1 MGWRIAVLALFDTNL
16 ADAPSNRTV
25 LRNPVWLA
33 FGQSQ
38 AWLTRSLLSYGA
50 VGILAFV
57 ALFIVLTN
65 GENESHLHAMH
76 DAVLSVSVQA
86 TGLTSTAEAMLGS
99 QDLELRAQRF
109 REFQE
114 LIRQFNT
121 PVASAD
127 FVRIR
132 QRLPALSVEVDL
144 FRSHAESVAR
154 VSPGTVQAED
164 QLDALASAGRGSL
177 GLLLQSAI
185 RTLSH
190 DRHAIA
196 QDRQRLLLIVLVVFF
211 GALVGGAYVVLSPA
225 KASSGPTRE
234 ANGRAAVSSLAEAM
248 ESLDEGIALF
258 EADGSLA
265 YCNERYRSAYAAGS
279 VKIKTGDRYQ
289 EVLSS
294 LVSQGFFR
302 DAKGGEETW
311 LRSRLEKFHEVG
323 EPQMEYL
330 SDGRCLQ
337 VSSYRAPGGGVLS
350 LIADVTEAERRDAAR
365 QVNEARTRA
374 SIATVFD
381 GIVTFNDE
389 GVIEGF
395 NPAAESIFGVR
406 SEDAVGASI
415 RLIMPEKYQDA
426 TDEQISTFLTEQ
438 IRRYTGGVHEVE
450 GRRRNGVPFPLE
462 IAVEEVPD
470 SWSMLERRRARRRV
484 FIASVRDITERKE
497 LADQLQQSQKMQA
510 IGTLAGGIAH
520 DFNNILSVILGYTSL
535 VLDDKEDDDDAR
547 ENLEMVMQ
555 AGRRA
560 RDLVEQIL
568 TFSRR
573 SDRAKETVALKP
585 TVEEVLKLLRS
596 TLATTIEIQQYLA
609 GAPGC
614 WSLRTR
620 RQIHQVLMNLCTNA
634 AQAMDTGEGVLTV
647 SLEPTHLD
655 DATAQRLG
663 LQSGPYHRR
672 KVINGVMYILST
684 GCQWRALP
692 KDLPPEGAPWHRLP
706 RPVEFGMRHSWI
718 ESICAL
724 ASSARRDKPAR
735 AVPDRARWICRTF
748 RGGQS
753 SAAQR
758 RRGWRLRLAVRSD
771 HPCWGQDRCRQADQG
786 QEAAC
791 SGRYARLLLLH
802 GIVKPPPT
810 FSDRDGGLERAAG
823 DLVRSV
829 CLSREIVRRQRWI
842 RGRSFTAPWPASCPS
857 RPRSSSDLG

>member
-1 MGWRIAVLALFDTNL
+1 M
-16 ADAPSNRTV
+16 
-25 LRNPVWLA
+25 
-33 FGQSQ
+33 
-38 AWLTRSLLSYGA
+38 
-50 VGILAFV
+50 
-57 ALFIVLTN
+57 
-65 GENESHLHAMH
+65 
-76 DAVLSVSVQA
+76 
-86 TGLTSTAEAMLGS
+86 
-99 QDLELRAQRF
+99 
-109 REFQE
+109 
-114 LIRQFNT
+114 
-121 PVASAD
+121 
-127 FVRIR
+127 
-132 QRLPALSVEVDL
+132 
-144 FRSHAESVAR
+144 
-154 VSPGTVQAED
+154 
-164 QLDALASAGRGSL
+164 
-177 GLLLQSAI
+177 
-185 RTLSH
+185 
-190 DRHAIA
+190 
-196 QDRQRLLLIVLVVFF
+196 
-211 GALVGGAYVVLSPA
+211 VLSPA

-258 EADGSLA
+258 EGDGSLA

-596 TLATTIEIQQYLA
+596 TLPTTIEIQQYLA
-609 GAPGC
+609 GAPGLVIAD
-614 WSLRTR
+614 SS
-620 RQIHQVLMNLCTNA
+620 QIHQVLMNLCTNA

-663 LQSGPYHRR
+663 LQSGPYHRL
-672 KVINGVMYILST
+672 KVQDTGKGMDRGTADRVFEPFFTTKERGEGTGLGLSVVHGIVTDHGGAITVDSTLGVGTEFLVYLPEVDADGQAAQAVEVSQSPRGTGRILVVDDEIAVMKMSLQLLTRLGYEVVAENDSRQALVTFQGDPDGFDLIVTDQTMPDMTGEALIQEVRAVRADIPVIVCTGFSSGST
-684 GCQWRALP
+684 MGRI
-692 KDLPPEGAPWHRLP
+692 KDLGVHAVILKPALAEMLGTTVH
-706 RPVEFGMRHSWI
+706 E
-718 ESICAL
+718 AL
-724 ASSARRDKPAR
+724 ASRNA
-735 AVPDRARWICRTF
+735 
-748 RGGQS
+748 
-753 SAAQR
+753 
-758 RRGWRLRLAVRSD
+758 
-771 HPCWGQDRCRQADQG
+771 
-786 QEAAC
+786 
-791 SGRYARLLLLH
+791 
-802 GIVKPPPT
+802 
-810 FSDRDGGLERAAG
+810 
-823 DLVRSV
+823 SV
-829 CLSREIVRRQRWI
+829 
-842 RGRSFTAPWPASCPS
+842 
-857 RPRSSSDLG
+857 